1 MKVIIIGCGRLGT
14 ELANR
19 LYRQGHEVSVV
30 DNTASAFNNLPAD
43 FEGRLIEGDA
53 LNRDVLHR
61 AGMEH
66 AEALAAVT
74 SQDSL
79 NLAVGHIAR
88 SVYNVNTVIA
98 RNYSP
103 LNRSLFE
110 VFGLQVV
117 SSTSWG
123 AQRIEEMITHPEVR
137 TVFSAGNGE
146 VEIYEIIV
154 PPEWNQRTLKEL
166 LSGQSC
172 SVVAVTRAG
181 KAFIPSPETVFRT
194 GDILHV
200 SSTSDGIENLWERIC
215 LKWEEG

>member
-200 SSTSDGIENLWERIC
+200 SSTSDGIESLWERIC

>member
-66 AEALAAVT
+66 AEAVAAVT

-103 LNRSLFE
+103 LNRPLFE

>member
-66 AEALAAVT
+66 AEAVAAVT

-88 SVYNVNTVIA
+88 SVYNVSTVIA

-154 PPEWNQRTLKEL
+154 PPEWHQRTLKEL